1 MTAFFT
7 AFGLAGAAGLNA
19 YIPLM
24 TIGLLGRFGVV
35 HLAAPYDE
43 ITKPWVLALVGVLLL
58 LELVVDKIPGV
69 DHLNDVVQ
77 TLVRPAAGA
86 LLFAA
91 STGAVE
97 SAPAWLGLTAGLLT
111 AFSVHATKAVARPA
125 VNVTTAGIAA
135 PIVSLLEDI
144 LATVTSLVAVL
155 LPYLVAVCL
164 IAIAAGLFFLW
175 RRKRRAA
182 SSDAGRQRA

>member
-1 MTAFFT
+1 MPAIFT

-35 HLAAPYDE
+35 HLPAPYDE
-43 ITKPWVLALVGVLLL
+43 ITKTWVLVLVGVLLL
-58 LELVVDKIPGV
+58 LEVVVDKIPGV

-77 TLVRPAAGA
+77 TFIRPAAGA

-91 STGAVE
+91 STGAME
-97 SAPAWLGLTAGLLT
+97 APSWLGLTAGLLT
-111 AFSVHATKAVARPA
+111 AFSVHATKAAARPA
-125 VNVTTAGIAA
+125 VNVTTAGVGA
-135 PIVSLLEDI
+135 PVVSLLEDVV
-144 LATVTSLVAVL
+144 AVVTSLVAIL

-164 IAIAAGLFFLW
+164 LLIAAGLLVLL
-175 RRKRRAA
+175 RRKRRRLA
-182 SSDAGRQRA
+182 